1 MMRQQRLR
9 KHRVIQL
16 QPQVGLLLG
25 GELAKLKSR
34 GVYLMRSHAMP
45 YQRPQ
50 CHCLHDCLHD
60 CHDAADYAA
69 QSPKLNYHTRK

>member
-16 QPQVGLLLG
+16 QPQVGLLFG

-50 CHCLHDCLHD
+50 CHCLHDC
-60 CHDAADYAA
+60 HDAADYAA
-69 QSPKLNYHTRK
+69 QSLELNYHTRK